1 MRQLSEQI
9 AMLVEESAAR
19 RRKRHQSGGHPQVA
33 AQPLPGP
40 GAPIPGSETFP
51 ETCPVLYMHWIGIRK
66 PVSNLG
72 FSLD

>member
-33 AQPLPGP
+33 AQPPPLPPTPPGP
-40 GAPIPGSETFP
+40 GARIPGPKLPISKGKPAAFLSEHLAFQT
-51 ETCPVLYMHWIGIRK
+51 
-66 PVSNLG
+66 
-72 FSLD
+72 